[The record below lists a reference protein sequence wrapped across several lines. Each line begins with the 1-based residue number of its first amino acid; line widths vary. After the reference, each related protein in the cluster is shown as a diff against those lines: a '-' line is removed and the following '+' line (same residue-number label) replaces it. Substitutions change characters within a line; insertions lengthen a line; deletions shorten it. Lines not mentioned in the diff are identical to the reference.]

1 MAMDLLEGAK
11 ALRQTAWLELTKCGP
26 FASFKAMDDAVAAM
40 GGERLIGESPLFG
53 AKGTAELMLPTR
65 KRTLHFVPKNSTVKR
80 STQGDAAEKILR
92 EGNRPLNIHKLLASV
107 IDEGV
112 EINGTDKLSNFRSNI
127 SRDKR
132 FRSIMSNGG
141 YFWWITSSPVPRG
154 WDETAGQ
161 DLWSEPAVSSES
173 KEGGD
178 GHAPATT

>member
-1 MAMDLLEGAK
+1 MDLLEGAK
-11 ALRQTAWLELTKCGP
+11 ALRQTAWLELTKCKP

-40 GGERLIGESPLFG
+40 GGGRLIGESPLFG
-53 AKGTAELMLPTR
+53 AANMAEPNPPAR
-65 KRTLHFVPKNSTVKR
+65 KRIRPFTPKKMTAKR
-80 STQGDAAEKILR
+80 STQGDVAEKILR
-92 EGNRPLNIHKLLASV
+92 DGNQPLNIHKLLAAV

-141 YFWWITSSPVPRG
+141 YFWWITSSPIPRG

-161 DLWSEPAVSSES
+161 DLWSEPAVSSDNQ
-173 KEGGD
+173 EGGD
-178 GHAPATT
+178 GHGPATT